1 MSDEMNTPIPP
12 IEEPPGE
19 SGAQAAE
26 AGSAWRDVVTEFD
39 ALGEAIARWAKSAVN
54 DPENKRRLD
63 ELGDRLENLIDD
75 VGASIKGA
83 AESDVGQSFREAA
96 DKTGDAFKLAGQ
108 RFSDEVGPRLAGAFR
123 TVGEKLRGAADRME
137 ERTEAEASAAQETA
151 PDPVVASPVPPEPVV
166 PPTPPVEPPAPVVPP
181 VEPPAPSD
189 SDA

>member
-1 MSDEMNTPIPP
+1 MSDEMNNPVP
-12 IEEPPGE
+12 PPGE
-19 SGAQAAE
+19 PQVETPGEPQAGAPDP
-26 AGSAWRDVVTEFD
+26 GSAWHDVVAEFD
-39 ALGEAIARWAKSAVN
+39 ALGEAIAQWAKSAVN
-54 DPENKRRLD
+54 DPENKRRLE

-123 TVGEKLRGAADRME
+123 TVGEKLRGAAERME
-137 ERTEAEASAAQETA
+137 ERGAAEGSAAQEPV
-151 PDPVVASPVPPEPVV
+151 PDPVVV
-166 PPTPPVEPPAPVVPP
+166 PPTPQEPVEPP

-189 SDA
+189 PTL

>member
-1 MSDEMNTPIPP
+1 MSDENGSPVAPP
-12 IEEPPGE
+12 EPEPEPTAGE
-19 SGAQAAE
+19 PE
-26 AGSAWRDVVTEFD
+26 PTSAWHDVVTEFD
-39 ALGEAIARWAKSAVN
+39 ALGEAIAQWAKAAVH
-54 DPENKRRLD
+54 DPEHQRRLT

-108 RFSDEVGPRLAGAFR
+108 RFSDEVGPRLASTFR

-137 ERTEAEASAAQETA
+137 ERGEAEASAAEDT
-151 PDPVVASPVPPEPVV
+151 VV
-166 PPTPPVEPPAPVVPP
+166 PPVEPPVPEPPTVPP

-189 SDA
+189 TSA